1 MEAAAEAPGPVPKK
15 SNALP
20 WIGAL
25 VVVVVVAFLL
35 LGRNVTNGYETAVKS
50 QMRAPGSQVSF
61 NGVKRYKSGVVCGMV
76 SNHPAGWQR
85 FVVDSG
91 GKAALDDGTGPAS
104 QAYFNALHD
113 QACRD

>member
-15 SNALP
+15 SNALT

-85 FVVDSG
+85 FIVDSG

-104 QAYFNALHD
+104 QTYFNALHD